1 MRVHATLYNIRVS
14 RVHVGTAHAGILS
27 TLVAYSEAAREAVL
41 SCKPS
46 VLAQLTSAVQH
57 GSPALAT
64 LSMGN
69 ADKSLGKIR
78 LLC

>member
-1 MRVHATLYNIRVS
+1 MLEFVTSEQAVCVCWLTRV
-14 RVHVGTAHAGILS
+14 GILS

-64 LSMGN
+64 LSMGM
-69 ADKSLGKIR
+69 
-78 LLC
+78 